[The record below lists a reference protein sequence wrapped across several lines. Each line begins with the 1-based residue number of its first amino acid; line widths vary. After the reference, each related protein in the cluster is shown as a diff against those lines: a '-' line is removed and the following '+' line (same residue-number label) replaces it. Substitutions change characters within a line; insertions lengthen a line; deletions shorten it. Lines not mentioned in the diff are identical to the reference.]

1 MLPDTTPRNAHAI
14 AHPDAAV
21 NGQLLP
27 YRRLFAVLLACSLV
41 ALPGCVSMRG
51 ITPQAT
57 TVQANQLDLGN
68 TVISAASIE
77 WPNAAWWKDY
87 HDAQLDALVT
97 RTIADNPDLKAA
109 QARIGLAQAYAD
121 SMHAQTLPTLSG
133 DTTMTRERF
142 TELQFI
148 PAPWAGHTDWNNRA
162 TASLAYDLDL
172 WGKQKGMWAA
182 ALDETH
188 ASAAEM
194 QQVQLE
200 LVNAVVRSYI
210 RLGFEYQLRDIAE
223 EHVHEVEH
231 RVAIARRAL
240 SAGLTTELGVTET
253 EVPLPMARMKV
264 QQIEARIALIQNQLA
279 ALSGQGPGAGEH
291 IQRPVL
297 HYDAAIG
304 LPDQLPANLIGRR
317 PDILASRW
325 RIEASREYIASAKAN
340 FYPNIN
346 LLAFAGFQ
354 ALGFGKLFTNAAA
367 IAGVGPAIS
376 LPIFDGGRR
385 RANLSAQTASYDM
398 AVEHYNAT
406 VLKALESISNQLVLL
421 NANAGEIKNAE
432 EALATAEKAHALA
445 LRHYKAGLTNYE
457 HVLATH
463 EVVLTQRE
471 AMLQLEADKL
481 DAHASLMLALG
492 GGLNDE
498 KASQAISDASRPHA
512 DTTKHARA
520 GSTP

>member
-1 MLPDTTPRNAHAI
+1 MLPDTILQNAHSI
-14 AHPDAAV
+14 TRPQAAAQGV
-21 NGQLLP
+21 HLP
-27 YRRLFAVLLACSLV
+27 YKRLLAMLLACGLV
-41 ALPGCVSMRG
+41 ALPGCISMRG
-51 ITPQAT
+51 ITPQAA
-57 TVQANQLDLGN
+57 TVQANQLELGD
-68 TVISAASIE
+68 TVISAAKIE
-77 WPNAAWWKDY
+77 WPNIAWWREY
-87 HDAQLDALVT
+87 HDAQLDALVSK
-97 RTIADNPDLKAA
+97 TIADNPDLKAA

-121 SMHAQTLPTLSG
+121 SMHAQTLPTMSG

-172 WGKQKGMWAA
+172 WGLKKGMWAA

-200 LVNAVVRSYI
+200 LVNAVVRSYL

-231 RVAIARRAL
+231 RMAIARRAL
-240 SAGLTTELGVTET
+240 SAGLTTELAVTEA

-264 QQIEARIALIQNQLA
+264 QQIEACIALIQHQLA

-291 IQRPVL
+291 LQRPAL
-297 HYDAAIG
+297 HYDATIG

-325 RIEASREYIASAKAN
+325 RIEASREYIASAKAD
-340 FYPNIN
+340 FYPNLN

-354 ALGFGKLFTNAAA
+354 ALGFGKLFTNAAT

-421 NANAGEIKNAE
+421 NANEREIRNAGES
-432 EALATAEKAHALA
+432 LAAAEKAHALA
-445 LRHYKAGLTNYE
+445 LKHYKAGLTNYE

-471 AMLQLEADKL
+471 AMVQLEADKL
-481 DAHASLMLALG
+481 DAHAGLMLALG

-498 KASQAISDASRPHA
+498 KAGQMISDAGRAHA
-512 DTTKHARA
+512 DATKKAGA

>member
-1 MLPDTTPRNAHAI
+1 M
-14 AHPDAAV
+14 
-21 NGQLLP
+21 
-27 YRRLFAVLLACSLV
+27 LLAGSL
-41 ALPGCVSMRG
+41 AGLPGCISMKG
-51 ITPQAT
+51 IAPQAT
-57 TVQANQLDLGN
+57 PMQANQLELDN
-68 TVISAASIE
+68 TAISSAKIE
-77 WPNAAWWKDY
+77 WPTAAWWQSY
-87 HDAQLDALVT
+87 HDAQLDTLVA

-121 SMHAQTLPTLSG
+121 SMHAQTLPNLSG
-133 DTTMTRERF
+133 DTSITRERF
-142 TELQFI
+142 TALQFI
-148 PAPWAGHTDWNNRA
+148 PPPWAGHTDWNNRA
-162 TASLAYDLDL
+162 TATLSYDLDV
-172 WGKQKGMWAA
+172 WGQQKGLWAA
-182 ALDETH
+182 ALDDTH

-194 QQVQLE
+194 QEVQLE

-210 RLGFEYQLRDIAE
+210 RLGFEYQLRDIAD
-223 EHVHEVEH
+223 EHVHEIEH

-240 SAGLTTELGVTET
+240 AAGLTTELAVTEA
-253 EVPLPMARMKV
+253 EVPLPMARMHV
-264 QQIEARIALIQNQLA
+264 QQIEARMALIQHQLA
-279 ALSGQGPGAGEH
+279 ALSGQGPGAGERL
-291 IQRPVL
+291 QRPTL
-297 HYDAAIG
+297 RYDASIG

-325 RIEASREYIASAKAN
+325 RIEASREYIASAKAS

-354 ALGFGKLFTNAAA
+354 ALGFGKLFSNAAA

-406 VLKALESISNQLVLL
+406 VLKALETISNQLVLL
-421 NANAGEIKNAE
+421 DANARERKNAE

-445 LRHYKAGLTNYE
+445 LKHYRAGLTNYE

-471 AMLQLEADKL
+471 AMVQLEADKL
-481 DAHASLMLALG
+481 DAHAGLMLALG

-498 KASQAISDASRPHA
+498 KAGQAIANASR
-512 DTTKHARA
+512 A
-520 GSTP
+520 GKDSKKGGAGGKP